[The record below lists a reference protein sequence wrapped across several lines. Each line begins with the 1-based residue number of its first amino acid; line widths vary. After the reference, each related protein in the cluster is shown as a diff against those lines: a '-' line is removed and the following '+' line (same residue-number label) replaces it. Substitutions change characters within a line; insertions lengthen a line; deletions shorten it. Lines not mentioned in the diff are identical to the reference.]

1 MSDYQAAVP
10 HRTAG
15 LEDSR
20 LIETQTSISPMAD
33 GVSTVTKNRS

>member
-10 HRTAG
+10 HRAAG

-20 LIETQTSISPMAD
+20 LIKTQTLISPMAD